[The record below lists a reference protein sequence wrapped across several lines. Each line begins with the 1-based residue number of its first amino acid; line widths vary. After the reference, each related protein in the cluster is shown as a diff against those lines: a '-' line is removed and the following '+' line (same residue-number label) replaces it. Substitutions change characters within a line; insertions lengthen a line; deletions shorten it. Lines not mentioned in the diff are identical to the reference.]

1 MIPTA
6 EFTYLLHFDLAE
18 GNSST
23 LMTVE
28 ERGSSGRR
36 VQKPPLCL
44 RHGGYQIP
52 QFGSVL
58 LDPSVLVARLD
69 LVK

>member
-1 MIPTA
+1 
-6 EFTYLLHFDLAE
+6 
-18 GNSST
+18 
-23 LMTVE
+23 MTVE

-58 LDPSVLVARLD
+58 LDPSVLVALLD